1 MTVGR
6 RALVGS
12 LSLLGMIAVWDSLGY
27 WGILDAELFPP
38 ITRILARAWEL
49 IADGEFLTRDVLS
62 SMKRLAAAAA
72 ISIPIAVIMGSF
84 VATSAWVRAAVGPFI
99 NFTMPLPKV
108 AIFPLM
114 LAIFGVGD
122 AGKIVLI
129 CIGFFYPLFVNVL
142 NGMLKIRNSEYM
154 DLAHVYGIHGKR
166 LMWDIFA
173 KGIRLDILSGLKTSF
188 GYGFTLVVVSELTAS
203 QNGLGNFVWR
213 SWDAYQ
219 ILDMYAGIFWLCFL
233 GWTVQ
238 CLLDWR
244 ISRSL
249 KRS

>member
-1 MTVGR
+1 MTIGREVMVGI
-6 RALVGS
+6 
-12 LSLLGMIAVWDSLGY
+12 LSLVVMVFVWDSFGY
-27 WGILDAELFPP
+27 AGVFDIELFPP
-38 ITRILARAWEL
+38 ITRVLIRAWEL
-49 IADGEFLTRDVLS
+49 LLDGEFILRDVLS
-62 SMKRLAAAAA
+62 SMKRLALAASVAIPFAVATGAIVGVSSWVQAA
-72 ISIPIAVIMGSF
+72 I
-84 VATSAWVRAAVGPFI
+84 GPFI

-122 AGKIVLI
+122 VGKIVLI
-129 CIGFFYPLFVNVL
+129 GIGFFYPLFVNVL
-142 NGMLKIRNSEYM
+142 NGTMKIQTSEYM
-154 DLAHVYGIHGKR
+154 DLARVYGIRGKG
-166 LMWDIFA
+166 LWIDVYG
-173 KGIRLDILSGLKTSF
+173 KGITLDILSGLKTSF

-238 CLLDWR
+238 CVLDWA
-244 ISRSL
+244 IERSL

>member
-1 MTVGR
+1 MAVGR
-6 RALVGS
+6 QAVLGS
-12 LSLLGMIAVWDSLGY
+12 LSLLGIIAAWDSLGY
-27 WGILDAELFPP
+27 LGVLDTELFPP
-38 ITRILARAWEL
+38 VTRILARAWEL
-49 IADGEFLTRDVLS
+49 IVDGEFISRDVLS
-62 SMKRLAAAAA
+62 SMKRLAAASAV
-72 ISIPIAVIMGSF
+72 SIPIAVIAGAIVGAFSW
-84 VATSAWVRAAVGPFI
+84 ARAAVGPFI

-122 AGKIVLI
+122 MGKIVLI

-142 NGMLKIRNSEYM
+142 NGTLKIRNSEYM
-154 DLAHVYGIHGKR
+154 DLAHVYGIRGKR
-166 LMWDIFA
+166 LIWDVFA
-173 KGIRLDILSGLKTSF
+173 KGIQLDVLSGLKTSF

-203 QNGLGNFVWR
+203 QNGIGNFVWR

-238 CLLDWR
+238 SLLDWR
-244 ISRSL
+244 IARSL